1 MVNRVYRIRKIAVL
15 VALAGLAAWV
25 LPDLAGVAS
34 HLVRWGPRGLGA
46 ADLAADLALAV
57 AVALAIGGV
66 ARRRSWGPWVGRGA
80 GLFALARAGGAM
92 AAFGTVRTLDLFV
105 ALAAVVALVSL
116 PGPDEEYLGGPTQAP
131 ERGDWWRRAIGG
143 WALAFEVALVPAL
156 LAPID
161 SAVAEALRDTVA
173 SLWLESGGLAAL
185 AAVAAALTL
194 ASRSAGLV
202 AGAAIG
208 LAAIA
213 CYRGLVAP
221 APEFGHPELALLV
234 PAAATACAAAAV
246 HAFAPASGRALFR
259 RAPRPML

>member
-25 LPDLAGVAS
+25 LPDLAGVAG

-46 ADLAADLALAV
+46 ADLGADLALAGAV
-57 AVALAIGGV
+57 AVAVAGV
-66 ARRRSWGPWVGRGA
+66 AGRRSWGRWVGRGA

-92 AAFGTVRTLDLFV
+92 AAFGTVRTIDLLV
-105 ALAAVVALVSL
+105 ALAAVVLLVSL
-116 PGPDEEYLGGPTQAP
+116 PGPDEEYLGGPAP
-131 ERGDWWRRAIGG
+131 GQGETWRRGLGG

-173 SLWLESGGLAAL
+173 SLWLLSGGLAAL
-185 AAVAAALTL
+185 AAAAVALTL

-202 AGAAIG
+202 AGAAAG
-208 LAAIA
+208 LAAVA

-221 APEFGHPELALLV
+221 APELGHPELFLIA
-234 PAAATACAAAAV
+234 PAAAVACAAAAV
-246 HAFAPASGRALFR
+246 HAFPHAAGTALLR
-259 RAPRPML
+259 RSPRPIV